1 MDFFRGVALWMICV
15 NHSQLNPLRNVVLAK
30 FALADAAEVFV
41 VLAGYAAGT
50 VYGRALDRQGWPVA
64 AGATMRRAGVV
75 YVAHIVLVVAFAALV
90 SAISEMLGESY
101 IYNAKLA
108 PLGDPGFEG
117 VQQLLLLRFQPF
129 NMDILPLYVVLLT
142 LLAAV
147 LPLLRS
153 PGFLLGLSFAIYV
166 AAQVL
171 TLNLPKWP
179 EEHWFFNPL
188 AWQLLFFIGV
198 VLGYSPLGE
207 SPRSVPFRG
216 WLVVACV
223 IYLLVSRPV
232 HFLLPR
238 VDALQVFAPFFP
250 TPEGKTWLHPM
261 RLLSLLAMAYLA
273 GHFVPPEATWLR
285 GRWAAPFVLMGQH
298 GLPVFCTTVPLAF
311 LSDVIINHSEHLGHW
326 QWLEQAGLNVGVI
339 VTLVS
344 VAALAAWLKPARASE
359 PAGGSYRTRA

>member
-1 MDFFRGVALWMICV
+1 MVCV

-64 AGATMRRAGVV
+64 AGATMRRAAVV

-117 VQQLLLLRFQPF
+117 VQQFLLLRFQPF

-223 IYLLVSRPV
+223 IYLLVSRSV

-298 GLPVFCTTVPLAF
+298 GLSVFCTTVPLAF

-359 PAGGSYRTRA
+359 PAGGLL